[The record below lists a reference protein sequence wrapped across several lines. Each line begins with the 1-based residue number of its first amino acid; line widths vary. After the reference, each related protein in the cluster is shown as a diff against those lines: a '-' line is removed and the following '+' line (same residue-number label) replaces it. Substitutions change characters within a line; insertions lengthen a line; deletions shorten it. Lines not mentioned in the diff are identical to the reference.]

1 MNIFRKIT
9 VFYLGFLSVI
19 LPLKFASLTMMPETT
34 VYFPEALWEYL
45 IVSFPAAS
53 TGMATGT
60 GLLLSMIAFGRDFFQ
75 KQICFNWTI
84 AAWIAAAALS
94 LNGFPNAST
103 GDYPVMAI
111 GHIAGFL
118 AYALSMYIYW
128 KTHENSLKKIFAWWT
143 VGLLLVLANGL
154 HQYFWG
160 FDDQLA
166 FYYSESGQAANI
178 ENLDLSNKITERRIF
193 ATFGGSNVLAGFIM
207 LTGAIGFY
215 IMYRWAGNFA
225 PPRQSRI
232 LLCGVF
238 IASAVW
244 VLINTGSRGATA
256 AVGGTLIYTLFWLD
270 IQKKYKIADAL
281 LILTAVCGLIFSSI
295 YFGRTFG
302 SFTERIGYWRTAF
315 LMMSENWYFGSG
327 WGDFFVDN
335 MRFRVIELDETA
347 RGPHNL
353 FLIFG
358 CSCGIFA
365 MLAVMF
371 ASLWALYKASMKF
384 YREKT
389 MQNCAVMISIG
400 GFLIHAMLDVN
411 FQIPASMAIFCTL
424 TMIAAD
430 GGQEKDRRSMKIIFY
445 VSCALILLTAITYSY
460 RLTAG
465 EKAFDR
471 FKTMIHQSL
480 RENKFTMAQII
491 QGYNE
496 VEKYRPYSSFHV
508 MDLYHYYY
516 ARGMYKEALYY
527 LELGI
532 HRAPERAGN
541 YYSRAVYMLTVGKS
555 AEAQESINEALKLY
569 PRSIKY
575 RNFKE
580 KLKKNTKKH

>member
-45 IVSFPAAS
+45 IVNFPAAG

-270 IQKKYKIADAL
+270 IQKKYKIAGAL

-445 VSCALILLTAITYSY
+445 ISCAFILLAAITYSY

-516 ARGMYKEALYY
+516 ARGMYNEALYY

-532 HRAPERAGN
+532 QRAPERAGN

-555 AEAQESINEALKLY
+555 AEAQESINEALTLY

>member
-1 MNIFRKIT
+1 MKILQKIT
-9 VFYLGFLSVI
+9 VFYLGFLSII
-19 LPLKFASLTMMPETT
+19 LPLKFASLTMMPEATS
-34 VYFPEALWEYL
+34 YFPAELWEYL
-45 IVSFPAAS
+45 IVNCPAAS
-53 TGMATGT
+53 TGMATGF
-60 GLLLSMIAFGRDFFQ
+60 GLLLSMIAFGGEFFQ
-75 KQICFNWTI
+75 KRICFNWTI
-84 AAWIAAAALS
+84 AAWIAAAIWS
-94 LNGFPNAST
+94 LKGFVNASMA
-103 GDYPVMAI
+103 DYPVMAT

-128 KTHENSLKKIFAWWT
+128 KTHENSLTKIFIWWT

-166 FYYSESGQAANI
+166 FYYSESGQAANVD
-178 ENLDLSNKITERRIF
+178 NFDLSSKMTERRIF
-193 ATFGGSNVLAGFIM
+193 ATFGGSNVLAGFLM

-225 PPRQSRI
+225 PPKQSRI
-232 LLCGVF
+232 LLCGMF
-238 IASAVW
+238 TAAAVW
-244 VLINTGSRGATA
+244 VLINTGSRGAIA

-270 IQKKYKIADAL
+270 IKKKYKIAGAIIL
-281 LILTAVCGLIFSSI
+281 LVMICGLIFSSVF
-295 YFGRTFG
+295 FGRTFG
-302 SFTERIGYWRTAF
+302 SFAERLGYWRSAF
-315 LMMSENWYFGSG
+315 LMMQENWYFGSG

-335 MRFRVIELDETA
+335 MRFRVIDLDETA

-358 CSCGIFA
+358 CSCGVFA
-365 MLAVMF
+365 MLAVMS

-389 MQNCAVMISIG
+389 MQNCAVMVSLA

-424 TMIAAD
+424 TMLAAD
-430 GGQEKDRRSMKIIFY
+430 DGKEDDRRCVKIAFY
-445 VSCALILLTAITYSY
+445 VSCALILLAAVTYSY

-471 FKTMIHQSL
+471 FKTMIHQAL
-480 RENKFTMAQII
+480 RENKFTTAQIV

-516 ARGMYKEALYY
+516 ARGMYREALYY
-527 LELGI
+527 LDLGI
-532 HRAPERAGN
+532 QRAPERAGN
-541 YYSRAVYMLTVGKS
+541 YYAKAVYMLTVGKS
-555 AEAQESINEALKLY
+555 AEAEDSINDALKFY

-575 RNFKE
+575 RDFKE
-580 KLKKNTKKH
+580 NLKKNVKNH